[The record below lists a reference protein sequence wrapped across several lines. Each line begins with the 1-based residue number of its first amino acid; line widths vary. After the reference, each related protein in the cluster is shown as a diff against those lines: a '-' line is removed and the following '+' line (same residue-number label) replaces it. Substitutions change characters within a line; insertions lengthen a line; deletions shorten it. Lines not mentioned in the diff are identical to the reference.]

1 MRINEEENI
10 QIWFD
15 KPRRFSS
22 RLTLELILLLGH
34 RAGNQIVL
42 VNNKIVGLIVH
53 KHDWQDIEKKLRSD
67 KSVE

>member
-1 MRINEEENI
+1 MNEEEYI

-22 RLTLELILLLGH
+22 RLALELIGH

-42 VNNKIVGLIVH
+42 ANNKVVGLIVH
-53 KHDWQDIEKKLRSD
+53 KNDWQDIEKKLRGD
-67 KSVE
+67 TK